1 MYLLSEYS
9 EVKST
14 KQAGFSYIGLLIAV
28 AIMSALLA
36 QVAVFWHQA
45 VQREKEREL
54 LAIGDEFRTA
64 ITRYYED
71 SSGPQKI
78 YPTQFDDL
86 LEDKRVPNVRRYLR
100 KLYHDPITG
109 STEWGIIKG
118 PGGSIAGV
126 YSLSD
131 QAPLKI
137 ANFGTGDEGFAK
149 KKHYSEWQ
157 FVYAAGA
164 PLAIAP
170 SPDAAPD
177 AVPPPAPATALPV
190 TPSADATAQPA
201 QPQNAPEPTP
211 ATANPDARKAYICRV
226 FHSC

>member
-1 MYLLSEYS
+1 M
-9 EVKST
+9 KSI

-28 AIMSALLA
+28 AMMSALLSR
-36 QVAVFWHQA
+36 VAIYWHQA
-45 VQREKEREL
+45 VQRDKEREL
-54 LAIGDEFRTA
+54 LVIGDEFRTA

-71 SSGPQKI
+71 SAGPQKI
-78 YPTQFDDL
+78 YPMQFEDL
-86 LEDKRVPNVRRYLR
+86 LEDKRVPVIRRYLR

-164 PLAIAP
+164 PLAAP
-170 SPDAAPD
+170 PDTAPDAAPQ
-177 AVPPPAPATALPV
+177 PAALPV
-190 TPSADATAQPA
+190 TPPADATAQPAQPA

-226 FHSC
+226 FHAC

>member
-1 MYLLSEYS
+1 MKLKGQS
-9 EVKST
+9 
-14 KQAGFSYIGLLIAV
+14 GFSYIGLLIAV
-28 AIMSALLA
+28 AIMGALLSR
-36 QVAVFWHQA
+36 VAVYWHTA

-78 YPTQFDDL
+78 YPMKFDDL
-86 LEDKRVPNVRRYLR
+86 LEDKRVPVIRRYLR
-100 KLYHDPITG
+100 KLYHDPVTG

-164 PLAIAP
+164 PLEVPPDTA
-170 SPDAAPD
+170 PDAAPQ
-177 AVPPPAPATALPV
+177 PAALPV
-190 TPSADATAQPA
+190 TPPADVPQPA
-201 QPQNAPEPTP
+201 PVQPQNTPTPSP
-211 ATANPDARKAYICRV
+211 ATAAPDARKAYICRV

>member
-1 MYLLSEYS
+1 MKL
-9 EVKST
+9 K
-14 KQAGFSYIGLLIAV
+14 KQSGFSYIGLLIAV
-28 AIMSALLA
+28 AMMSALLS
-36 QVAVFWHQA
+36 QVAMYWHQA

-54 LAIGDEFRTA
+54 LVIGDEFRTA

-71 SSGPQKI
+71 SAGTQKI
-78 YPTQFDDL
+78 YPMQFEDL
-86 LEDKRVPNVRRYLR
+86 LEDKRVPNIRRYLR
-100 KLYHDPITG
+100 KLYHDPLTG

-131 QAPLKI
+131 QAPLKV
-137 ANFGTGDEGFAK
+137 ANFGTGDEGFGK

-164 PLAIAP
+164 PLAVP
-170 SPDAAPD
+170 SDTAPDAAPQ
-177 AVPPPAPATALPV
+177 PAALPITPV
-190 TPSADATAQPA
+190 TPPAEVPQPAQSA
-201 QPQNAPEPTP
+201 QPQNTPATP